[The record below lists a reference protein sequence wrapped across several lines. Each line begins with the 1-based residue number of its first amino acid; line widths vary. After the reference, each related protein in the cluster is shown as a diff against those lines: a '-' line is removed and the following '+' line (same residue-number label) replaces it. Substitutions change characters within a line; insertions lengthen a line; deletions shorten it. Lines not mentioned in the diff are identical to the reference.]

1 MRNYFLEICFQ
12 LFISFLIWVRSRIQ
26 TLRKSFCT
34 HIYTHTYM
42 HFFCI
47 VIKSCLQQDQD
58 PDPYKNSLSGS
69 GKICWIL
76 AQPFQ
81 HKMLGRE
88 NLYHEFHMR
97 TAFFWWFFYS
107 KPGHGFRVMYHLARS
122 PPLFSLLEGRIT
134 GIYSDKAVRIYSYV
148 FSTKDKLFFLF
159 FWPNKVICVYSPLSP
174 SGRPVYC

>member
-1 MRNYFLEICFQ
+1 
-12 LFISFLIWVRSRIQ
+12 
-26 TLRKSFCT
+26 
-34 HIYTHTYM
+34 M

-88 NLYHEFHMR
+88 NLYHEFHLR
-97 TAFFWWFFYS
+97 TAFFGDSFIAS
-107 KPGHGFRVMYHLARS
+107 QAMVSELC
-122 PPLFSLLEGRIT
+122 I
-134 GIYSDKAVRIYSYV
+134 I
-148 FSTKDKLFFLF
+148 
-159 FWPNKVICVYSPLSP
+159 
-174 SGRPVYC
+174 